1 MKKSIFILS
10 FACAFLASCSS
21 EDNAPANTGIK
32 PVEGSIQQPNIGGP
46 NEPNQVYVDLSS
58 GTSVAVERTAW
69 DLGFY
74 SGAEFRVVL
83 NGSLKM
89 AVKKLATT
97 NIDEVQTADPSVS
110 VNPDVDS
117 YLGYVD
123 NPTGILT
130 GNGGGEGTAI
140 AEISA
145 NDGENTV
152 YLVNMGL
159 GLNPTPPATGG
170 ASVDGPSRGW
180 KKIRILRSG
189 NDYKLLYADINATT
203 HNEVIISRRPDYNFT
218 FFSMVNK
225 TEVAVEPV
233 KTAWDLNF
241 TTFTNYYPLGD
252 RTVIYPFADFTVLN
266 VKGGTRA
273 YMVKTE
279 DANGGEAGYNAFT
292 LAGVDESKFAE
303 SALDHRFVTW
313 RTEAGP
319 STTMSVRTDRFF
331 VIKDA
336 EGNYYKVLFRALKND
351 AGERGYPVFEYKL
364 LK

>member
-10 FACAFLASCSS
+10 LACAFLASCSS
-21 EDNAPANTGIK
+21 EDETAATGNK
-32 PVEGSIQQPNIGGP
+32 PVEGSILQPAIGGP
-46 NEPNQVYVDLSS
+46 NEPNQVYVDLGS
-58 GTSVAVERTAW
+58 GTSTPIERTAW

-74 SGAEFRVVL
+74 SGVEFRVVL

-97 NIDEVQTADPSVS
+97 NIDEVQQEDPGVAVNFSVLAS
-110 VNPDVDS
+110 
-117 YLGYVD
+117 LGYVD

-130 GNGGGEGTAI
+130 GNSGGEGTAI

-145 NDGENTV
+145 TDSENAV

-159 GLNPTPPATGG
+159 GLSTTTPSVG
-170 ASVDGPSRGW
+170 AAAVDGEARGW
-180 KKIRILRSG
+180 MKIRILRSG
-189 NDYKLLYADINATT
+189 NDYKLQYAEIDATT
-203 HNEVIISRRPDYNFT
+203 HQEVIIAKRPDYNFT
-218 FFSMVNK
+218 FFSMK
-225 TEVAVEPV
+225 TDAEVAVEPV
-233 KTAWDLNF
+233 KTAWDLQF
-241 TTFTNYYPLGD
+241 TTFTNYYPYNDTFVL
-252 RTVIYPFADFTVLN
+252 YPFADYTLLN
-266 VKGGTRA
+266 IKGGTRA
-273 YMVKTE
+273 YEIKTS

-292 LAGVDESKFAE
+292 LAEVDNSKFAA

-319 STTMSVRTDRFF
+319 NTTMSVRTDRFF

>member
-10 FACAFLASCSS
+10 VALAFLASCSS
-21 EDNAPANTGIK
+21 EDNNTPNTGVK
-32 PVEGSIQQPNIGGP
+32 PVEGSIQQPNVGGP

-74 SGAEFRVVL
+74 SGSDFRVVL

-89 AVKKLATT
+89 AVKKLNTT
-97 NIDEVQTADPSVS
+97 NIDEVQQPDNNVS
-110 VNPDVDS
+110 VNFSVEAS
-117 YLGYVD
+117 LGYAD
-123 NPTGILT
+123 NPNGILT
-130 GNGGGEGTAI
+130 GAGGGEGTAI

-145 NDGENTV
+145 NDANNAV
-152 YLVNMGL
+152 YLVNMGF
-159 GLNPTPPATGG
+159 GLSTIIPGSGSAN
-170 ASVDGPSRGW
+170 VDGAARGW

-189 NDYKLLYADINATT
+189 NDYKLQYADIDATT
-203 HNEVIISRRPDYNFT
+203 HTEVIISKRPDYNFT

-225 TEVAVEPV
+225 TEVNVEPI
-233 KTAWDLNF
+233 KTGWDLNF
-241 TTFTNYYPLGD
+241 TTFTNYYPYNDTFVL
-252 RTVIYPFADFTVLN
+252 YPFADYTLLN

-273 YMVKTE
+273 YEIKSE
-279 DANGGEAGYNAFT
+279 DANGGETAYNAFT
-292 LAGVDESKFAE
+292 AAGIDDSKFAA
-303 SALDHRFVTW
+303 SALDHRFVAW

-319 STTMSVRTDRFF
+319 NTTMGVRTDRFF

-351 AGERGYPVFEYKL
+351 AGERGYPIFEYKL